1 MSSFQY
7 AGQDEVA
14 YNPATEDLNMNL
26 NLITNV
32 AGLQSFSLDAD
43 EVNIAANLR
52 FADAS
57 YSLTISAL
65 GLNEEQTYNL
75 PAVAGTSGQ
84 VLGLTGNAGQMI
96 WFNVDPSGGVV
107 SGVTSLNGLT
117 DEVTVVPD
125 ASMLVDVSG
134 QEIQLRVAV
143 PVPVGTTD
151 GDFPSWDTATSAY
164 VATAFPTVVT
174 SLNALSDAVN
184 LVPDASMVTDV
195 SGQEIHL
202 RVAVP
207 MAAGTVDGDYP
218 TWDTVLGN
226 YGVGTAPVTSL
237 NGLNGVLGIQAGEAI
252 NVDTSGAYITIST
265 ALPSGLAAPTLPGDA
280 TALSFAIT
288 GVSPNVTATSVVHA
302 TVQYPD
308 NIASPQDAWLVYATP
323 SDVSGGSITF
333 FLSSAIQA
341 ESTLKIAWMVDK
353 F

>member
-14 YNPATEDLNMNL
+14 FNPATEDLNMNL

-52 FADAS
+52 FTDAS
-57 YSLTISAL
+57 YSLTISAA
-65 GLNEEQTYNL
+65 GLDEAQTYNL

-96 WFNVDPSGGVV
+96 WFNVDVSGGVV
-107 SGVTSLNGLT
+107 PGVTSVNGLT
-117 DEVTVVPD
+117 DEVT
-125 ASMLVDVSG
+125 
-134 QEIQLRVAV
+134 
-143 PVPVGTTD
+143 
-151 GDFPSWDTATSAY
+151 
-164 VATAFPTVVT
+164 
-174 SLNALSDAVN
+174 
-184 LVPDASMVTDV
+184 LVPDASMVADV

-252 NVDTSGAYITIST
+252 KVDTSGAYITIST
-265 ALPSGLAAPTLPGDA
+265 TLPSGLAAPTLPGDA
-280 TALSFAIT
+280 SGLSFAIT
-288 GVSPNVTATSVVHA
+288 GVSANVTATSVVHA

-333 FLSSAIQA
+333 FLSSAISSD
-341 ESTLKIAWMVDK
+341 STLKVAWTVDK